1 MLTNSAARIYRY
13 IRFRKGYGVHSPFA
27 FGLINKVIEE
37 KKPFYIFEEIEK
49 KAPGRRMKVSSP
61 EKYGRLL
68 FRLINF
74 FQAKTVL
81 QIGVSEKI
89 WTEYLSAAA
98 EQLVVVDQDYLPAME
113 DACKE
118 LNVVDF
124 IFLNV
129 SKDPELTQLLFNH
142 CLGHVHKGTV
152 LLIDGI
158 HKKKMRKLWQN
169 IKNRNDIP
177 VTMDLYVLGLVFF
190 NKDLHKKNYKL
201 FF

>member
-1 MLTNSAARIYRY
+1 MLTNSATRIYRY

-37 KKPFYIFEEIEK
+37 RKPFYIFEEIEK
-49 KAPGRRMKVSSP
+49 KIPGNRKKMSSQ

-98 EQLVVVDQDYLPAME
+98 EQLVVVDKDYLSAIE
-113 DACKE
+113 DACEE

-129 SKDPELTQLLFNH
+129 SKDPELTKLLFDR
-142 CLGHVHKGTV
+142 CLGHVHKRTV

-158 HKKKMRKLWQN
+158 HKKKIRKLWQN

-177 VTMDLYVLGLVFF
+177 ITMDLYALGLVFF
-190 NKDLHKKNYKL
+190 NKELHKKNYKL

>member
-1 MLTNSAARIYRY
+1 VLTNSAARIYRY